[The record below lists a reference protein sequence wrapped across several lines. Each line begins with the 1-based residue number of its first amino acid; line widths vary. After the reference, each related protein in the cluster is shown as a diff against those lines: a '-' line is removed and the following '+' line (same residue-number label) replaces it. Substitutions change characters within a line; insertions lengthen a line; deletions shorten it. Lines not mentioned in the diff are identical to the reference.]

1 VAAPF
6 VTALLFASALAP
18 APCAACMPAGAAP
31 VAALVQPTNAMVSP
45 LALLSGGITGF
56 GEPEEK
62 KPGKASK
69 KPKHP
74 ADAQGNEGLG
84 PERARIL
91 LQSLT
96 VPGWGQATLGHYGS
110 AKAFL
115 AVEAGIW
122 VAFASFH
129 IQEAQRTDSYLLTA
143 RLNAGINLHG
153 YDDEFRRIVGS
164 FASSDEYNLLVVSRD
179 AANLYLSTPGQED
192 LVAYRAYI
200 AAHSLSG
207 AMTWHWSDEEAF
219 RRYSDQR
226 QSSQKAGLR
235 ANTALGLAIANRLV
249 SALHAAH
256 LAGHKAAAQQQGWR
270 LDVLPGPD
278 EPGQIRAALST
289 QF

>member
-1 VAAPF
+1 MATPF
-6 VTALLFASALAP
+6 VAALLFASALSPATDAP
-18 APCAACMPAGAAP
+18 ANVALEPAGM
-31 VAALVQPTNAMVSP
+31 VQPANAMVSP
-45 LALLSGGITGF
+45 LALLSTGITGF

-62 KPGKASK
+62 KAKKSSK
-69 KPKHP
+69 KPKP
-74 ADAQGNEGLG
+74 AAEGQSNEGLG

-96 VPGWGQATLGHYGS
+96 VPGWGQASLGHYGS
-110 AKAFL
+110 AKAFM

-122 VAFASFH
+122 VAFAAFH

-143 RLNAGINLHG
+143 RLDAGINLRG
-153 YDDEFRRIVGS
+153 FDDEFRRIVGS

-179 AANLYLSTPGQED
+179 AANIYLSTPGHED
-192 LVAYRAYI
+192 LVGYRAYI
-200 AAHSLSG
+200 AEHSLSG
-207 AMTWHWSDEEAF
+207 AMTWHWTDEQSF
-219 RRYSDQR
+219 LRYSDQR
-226 QSSQKAGLR
+226 KSSQKAGLR

-270 LDVLPGPD
+270 LDVRPGPD
-278 EPGQIRAALST
+278 EPGQFRAALST